1 MDGFLKDLK
10 HSARLFLQAPGFTI
24 VAIAALALGMG
35 TNTAIFSVVN
45 TVLLKPLA
53 FPDPEKIVLF
63 QNLFK
68 QGVAQRGRIAE
79 RIQLLAAADANVS
92 RCVGLR
98 IQRGESHRGSRAG
111 TDSDHSCQC
120 EFPKALRC

>member
-1 MDGFLKDLK
+1 M
-10 HSARLFLQAPGFTI
+10 
-24 VAIAALALGMG
+24 AIAALALGMG

-68 QGVAQRGRIAE
+68 QGGRIAE
-79 RIQLLAAADANVS
+79 RIQILAATDANVS

-120 EFPKALRC
+120 EFPSALRC